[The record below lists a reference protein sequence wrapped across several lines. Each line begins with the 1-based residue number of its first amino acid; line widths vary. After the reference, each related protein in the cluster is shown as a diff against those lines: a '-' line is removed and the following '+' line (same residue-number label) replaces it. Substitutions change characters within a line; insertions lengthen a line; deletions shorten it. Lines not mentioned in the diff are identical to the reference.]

1 METQKSTEINKGG
14 KKSEEKVNGGG
25 FWRERERERERE
37 KPKNLVFKGTNCRTI
52 VALQ

>member
-1 METQKSTEINKGG
+1 MEEDSG
-14 KKSEEKVNGGG
+14 
-25 FWRERERERERE
+25 ERERERERE

>member
-1 METQKSTEINKGG
+1 METQKSTEINKGR

-25 FWRERERERERE
+25 FWRERERE